1 MESKTPRVLRP
12 TTLLLAGGLFCSA
25 LFLTGC
31 SQMTLLRT
39 QEIRKVE
46 AQVAATRK
54 EVSDLQK
61 AIDELNLKQGGS
73 TNRMR
78 ADLTALMTDL
88 KTQISS
94 LHAEIDETQHRLTQ
108 LNQKLDKLDQ
118 RKVVVSAPAPAMG
131 ADSTIRS
138 APQAVRVIPGL
149 DLDHLFNTA
158 REDYI
163 RGKYDLAYQGFKA
176 LYEKDDGG
184 TYKELSLY
192 WMGECLWKADRPD
205 RALEMYQRVLKE
217 FPAGSQGCPARLKMG
232 LIYDQKSDIA
242 RRNEIWKQLVA
253 VCPQTNEAERA
264 QELMK

>member
-1 MESKTPRVLRP
+1 MFMKALGAFSPAP
-12 TTLLLAGGLFCSA
+12 LLLAGGVFLSA
-25 LFLTGC
+25 VFLTGC
-31 SQMTLLRT
+31 SQMTVLRT
-39 QEIRKVE
+39 QELRKVE

-54 EVSDLQK
+54 EVTDLQK

-73 TNRMR
+73 TSRMR
-78 ADLTALMTDL
+78 ADLTSLLADL

-118 RKVVVSAPAPAMG
+118 RKVITPAP
-131 ADSTIRS
+131 STDT
-138 APQAVRVIPGL
+138 AAKGPAQPVRVIPGL

-176 LYEKDDGG
+176 LYEKDEQGG
-184 TYKELSLY
+184 YKELSLY
-192 WMGECLWKADRPD
+192 WMGECLWKADRGD

-217 FPAGSQGCPARLKMG
+217 FPNGTQGCPARLKMG
-232 LIYDQKSDIA
+232 LIYDQKSDVP
-242 RRNEIWKQLVA
+242 RRNDAWNQLIA
-253 VCPQTNEAERA
+253 VCPQSNEAERA
-264 QELMK
+264 KEMMK